1 MAHIDD
7 RTGLEELDDTECLL
21 LLGRHTVGRLAVVQ
35 DGRPAVFPVSYRRD
49 GGTIVFRS
57 DEGTKLD
64 AIARNGDVAF
74 EIDHLEP
81 RTRSGWSVAVTGR
94 AAEITDPLELAAV
107 ERLHIEPWAPG
118 AKPRY
123 VRIVPETIGGRRIV
137 RVLAAGPGPEG
148 GGGARRAG

>member
-1 MAHIDD
+1 MVQIDE
-7 RTGLEELDDTECLL
+7 RTGLEELQETECLL

-57 DEGTKLD
+57 DEGAKLD
-64 AIARNGDVAF
+64 AITGNGDVAF
-74 EIDHLEP
+74 EIDDLDP
-81 RTRSGWSVAVTGR
+81 RSRSGWSVAVTGR

-118 AKPRY
+118 AKARY
-123 VRIVPETIGGRRIV
+123 LRIVPESIGGRRIL
-137 RVLAAGPGPEG
+137 R
-148 GGGARRAG
+148 